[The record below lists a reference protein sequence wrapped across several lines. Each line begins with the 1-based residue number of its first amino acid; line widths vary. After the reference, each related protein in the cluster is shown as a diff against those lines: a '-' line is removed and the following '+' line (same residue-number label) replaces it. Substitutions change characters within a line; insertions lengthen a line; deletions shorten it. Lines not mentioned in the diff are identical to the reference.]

1 MIGGSSRVAGNGYRR
16 AGVATPKIQS
26 VQKAFA
32 LLQAFRGPG
41 EWVSN
46 AELSRR
52 TGLSEACA
60 HRLMKTLEGIGA
72 VVRDRRGCYRPGMV
86 LATLARDVAVGELI
100 RVTSENLLAGLA
112 CRLKGVVHVGVLHNG
127 MVSYAAKFG
136 EPVRVAVPS
145 RVGAQQEAY
154 CSALGKILLS
164 GLSAQELDDF
174 LHDGDLIALTPQ
186 TITSAGSLR
195 AELSEVRARGYAV
208 DNREAVQ
215 TIACIGT
222 AIRDPLGNITAA
234 ISFADSAGNLC
245 RDWEEDVSG
254 NLIAA
259 ADAISRKI

>member
-1 MIGGSSRVAGNGYRR
+1 M
-16 AGVATPKIQS
+16 ATPKIQS

-86 LATLARDVAVGELI
+86 LATLSKDVAVGELI
-100 RVTSENLLAGLA
+100 RSTSEELLGRLAGH
-112 CRLKGVVHVGVLHNG
+112 LKGVVHVGVLHNG

-164 GLSAQELDDF
+164 GLAPQELDDF
-174 LHDGDLIALTPQ
+174 LDEGELIALTPQ
-186 TITSAGSLR
+186 TITSPGSLR
-195 AELSEVRARGYAV
+195 AELSAVRERGYAV
-208 DNREAVQ
+208 DDREVVQ
-215 TIACIGT
+215 TIACVG
-222 AIRDPLGNITAA
+222 APIRDPDGNVAAA

-254 NLIAA
+254 QLIAA
-259 ADAISRKI
+259 AGAISRKLFPVYERVTH